1 MGLQKKEKQ
10 NLFQHMLKNN
20 MNGLYKN
27 LTGLIILILLL
38 SFAIFFVYKS
48 INQDEIIKNNQRI
61 ADSLRIEVLHFNR
74 KYDSLQI
81 VANKLDTLIQNQEI
95 KVVKLKEKF
104 VIYKSEEI
112 KNPTEAYIYIN
123 KFIQE

>member
-1 MGLQKKEKQ
+1 MDLQKKEKQ
-10 NLFQHMLKNN
+10 NLFQHILKNN

-27 LTGLIILILLL
+27 LAGLIILILLL
-38 SFAIFFVYKS
+38 SFAVFFVYKS